1 MFEKGK
7 GDCRDFISDGRLELE
22 IGHNIAI
29 LEG

>member
-1 MFEKGK
+1 MFEQGK
-7 GDCRDFISDGRLELE
+7 SDCADFISDDRLELE